1 MSPLGGKML
10 SREQTVELLKQAN
23 EGSEKA
29 KETLLNSN
37 VNLIK
42 SIVKRFLNKG
52 VEYDDLYQQI
62 GRAHV

>member
-1 MSPLGGKML
+1 ML

-52 VEYDDLYQQI
+52 VEYDD
-62 GRAHV
+62 